1 MSWSKSGLDACRS
14 CGSAERPHHAK
25 GLCTL
30 CNVNQRNR
38 SGITKQVKAAKAATV
53 QRDRIDAG
61 DLEQARKR
69 AASCGYVGIELNQEI
84 WRWLLN
90 GGYAIEEIAEQFG
103 VDAATVHLGVQ
114 CARGRQGAS
123 VKAYRSDPHEED
135 WPDVVPE
142 WIQSGVQAWHCGAV
156 AYIDGTTP
164 KGKVIC
170 RIGGQ
175 RWVVDPHELSP
186 KTKASEDF
194 VKKVGHA

>member
-1 MSWSKSGLDACRS
+1 MSWSKSGLDACLS
-14 CGSAERPHHAK
+14 CGSSERPHQAK

-30 CNVNQRNR
+30 CYVNQRNR
-38 SGITKQVKAAKAATV
+38 SGITKQVRAAKTTTA

-61 DLEQARKR
+61 DLDQARGR
-69 AASCGYVGIELNQEI
+69 ATKCGFKGLELDQEI

-103 VDAATVHLGVQ
+103 VDAVTVHLGVQ
-114 CARGRQGAS
+114 RARGRQGAS
-123 VKAYRSDPHEED
+123 VRDYRSDPHEAD

-142 WIQSGVQAWHCGAV
+142 WMQPGVQAWHCGAV

-175 RWVVDPHELSP
+175 RWVVDPCELHP
-186 KTKASEDF
+186 KKQAST
-194 VKKVGHA
+194 